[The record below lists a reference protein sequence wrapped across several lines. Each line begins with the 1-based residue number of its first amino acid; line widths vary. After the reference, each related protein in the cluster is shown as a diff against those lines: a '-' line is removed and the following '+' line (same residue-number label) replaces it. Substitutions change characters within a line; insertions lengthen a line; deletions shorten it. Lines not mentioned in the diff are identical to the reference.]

1 MSKEQMRSK
10 KHNWEMKNIKRIL
23 QPMNKNIIKKKDIGD
38 DEYKEQK
45 AEYEPSKETG
55 QNVEAKILLPLS

>member
-1 MSKEQMRSK
+1 
-10 KHNWEMKNIKRIL
+10 MKNIKRIL

-45 AEYEPSKETG
+45 AEYEPSKEKG